1 VDTSVT
7 KVGTKEQN
15 PALYATANEQIN
27 AYENCVRVFTDASK
41 TESGQ
46 TAAAYCI
53 PELDIEYS
61 CRLSDDVTIFSGEL
75 SAIKLSLLW
84 VKHNYE
90 KYDLKRDIAFSVILF
105 LRYQQ

>member
-61 CRLSDDVTIFSGEL
+61 CRLSG
-75 SAIKLSLLW
+75 
-84 VKHNYE
+84 
-90 KYDLKRDIAFSVILF
+90 
-105 LRYQQ
+105 